1 MTPEQAA
8 HELAPF
14 LVGVAGRFMTDPA
27 TFARGAELGFD
38 GFDFYVA
45 GRAGV
50 LGDVPG
56 EVAAAAL
63 VFFAPGVVVP
73 AWEHAARV
81 MPARRA
87 AQEFARCGHA
97 HARGQFSDATDYA
110 RLAGLLGRVVAAA
123 DAAGAPIF
131 AGLRGLAEP
140 DDPKALAL
148 HRANALREL
157 RGALHAA
164 AILTVGLTPHEA
176 VAVRSPGVAA
186 LFGWPDPLPDAG
198 PLRDRWALAEA
209 RTDRMA
215 GRALAVL
222 SPGERRELVDLTAP
236 LLAG

>member
-1 MTPEQAA
+1 MTPEQTA
-8 HELAPF
+8 HEIAPF
-14 LVGVAGRFMTDPA
+14 VLGVPGRFMTDRA
-27 TFARGAELGFD
+27 TFARGAELGFE

-63 VFFAPGVVVP
+63 VFFAPGAIVP
-73 AWEHAARV
+73 AWEHALTV

-87 AQEFARCGHA
+87 AEEFAKCGHA
-97 HARGQFSDATDYA
+97 YA
-110 RLAGLLGRVVAAA
+110 REQLPDAVDYQRLAVLLGRVVAVA

-131 AGLRGLAEP
+131 AAYRTLEEP
-140 DDPKALAL
+140 DDAKALAM

-157 RGALHAA
+157 RGGLHAA

-176 VAVRSPGVAA
+176 IAVRTPGAA
-186 LFGWPDPLPDAG
+186 TLFGWTDPLPDAG

-215 GRALAVL
+215 GRAFAVL
-222 SPGERRELVDLTAP
+222 SSDERRELVDLTAP
-236 LLAG
+236 LLPG